1 MRILTLRIPYIVS
14 DERKSLLD
22 SAANLFA
29 ILRDHV
35 QAGIA
40 VPAAAETAEGEQDQI
55 TDPDF
60 KRWLVNDP
68 MVTMNPTSRY
78 GDDATGFLAGSELEN
93 HELGRADD

>member
-1 MRILTLRIPYIVS
+1 MS
-14 DERKSLLD
+14 DDRKSLLD

-29 ILRDHV
+29 ILRGYV

-40 VPAAAETAEGEQDQI
+40 MPVAAETAEGQSDQT

-78 GDDATGFLAGSELEN
+78 GDDATGFLAGSDLEN
-93 HELGRADD
+93 PELGRADD